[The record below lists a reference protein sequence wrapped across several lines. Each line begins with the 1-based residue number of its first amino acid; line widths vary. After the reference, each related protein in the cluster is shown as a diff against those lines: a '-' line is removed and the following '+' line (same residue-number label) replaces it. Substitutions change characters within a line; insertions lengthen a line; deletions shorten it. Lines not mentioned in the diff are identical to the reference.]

1 MANKNKMFP
10 SLDGIRAYSAIGI
23 VLMHVKANM
32 PLNFSGYVYDRVIA
46 TMSGLVFLFM
56 ILSAFSLS
64 CGYYEKFKLKE
75 ITPDQF
81 YKRRY
86 MRILPFFA
94 ILVLIAAFI
103 PHSPNQTAVSRSSD
117 FILGSSPMPH
127 ILQMAL
133 EAFLNITMLFGF
145 LPNFSMSVMGVG
157 WFLGI
162 IFIFYIFYP
171 FFVFLIDNRFRAWM
185 MFFISLLICLS
196 CMSYFFTD
204 KFISFSAVPRSFL
217 YNLPFFMAGGLIY
230 LYRDFIYHITS
241 KNQWL
246 WWILSILLTIIYWE
260 YGHWNS
266 DFAGVIV
273 TLLTM
278 SIWVCL
284 AIGYEGVLLSNR
296 ILRYL
301 SSISMEIYLC
311 HMMCFRAV
319 SYFHFDKFF
328 SNIHLAYIAV
338 CILTLLTAII
348 FSHVVKYCLIESM
361 VIGKLKLYKV
371 G

>member
-1 MANKNKMFP
+1 MANKYKMFP

-64 CGYYEKFKLKE
+64 CGYYEKLKE

-103 PHSPNQTAVSRSSD
+103 PHSPNQTAISRSSD

-162 IFIFYIFYP
+162 IFI
-171 FFVFLIDNRFRAWM
+171 
-185 MFFISLLICLS
+185 
-196 CMSYFFTD
+196 
-204 KFISFSAVPRSFL
+204 
-217 YNLPFFMAGGLIY
+217 NLPFIISLSLI
-230 LYRDFIYHITS
+230 LF
-241 KNQWL
+241 
-246 WWILSILLTIIYWE
+246 LLTK
-260 YGHWNS
+260 
-266 DFAGVIV
+266 
-273 TLLTM
+273 
-278 SIWVCL
+278 
-284 AIGYEGVLLSNR
+284 R
-296 ILRYL
+296 
-301 SSISMEIYLC
+301 
-311 HMMCFRAV
+311 
-319 SYFHFDKFF
+319 
-328 SNIHLAYIAV
+328 
-338 CILTLLTAII
+338 
-348 FSHVVKYCLIESM
+348 
-361 VIGKLKLYKV
+361 
-371 G
+371 